1 MLNKPNIYAQCAVKI
16 GNLKNRRNNNWLNM
30 KYLILTFI
38 LILLCNQTYGQ
49 CKDDNSSSVSDDLR
63 YEFSDEIVKSE
74 VIVKFKGFYTV
85 EARKN
90 YISG

>member
-1 MLNKPNIYAQCAVKI
+1 
-16 GNLKNRRNNNWLNM
+16 M

-38 LILLCNQTYGQ
+38 LTLLCNQTTGQ

-90 YISG
+90 YISGSTSCPAMRIEKSNTMMKVLKFKML

>member
-1 MLNKPNIYAQCAVKI
+1 
-16 GNLKNRRNNNWLNM
+16 M

-38 LILLCNQTYGQ
+38 LTLLFCNQTYGQ
-49 CKDDNSSSVSDDLR
+49 CKNDNSSSVTDDLR

>member
-1 MLNKPNIYAQCAVKI
+1 
-16 GNLKNRRNNNWLNM
+16 M

-38 LILLCNQTYGQ
+38 LTLLCNQTTGQ

-90 YISG
+90 YISGQYFVSSNENRKIKYRNESSEF